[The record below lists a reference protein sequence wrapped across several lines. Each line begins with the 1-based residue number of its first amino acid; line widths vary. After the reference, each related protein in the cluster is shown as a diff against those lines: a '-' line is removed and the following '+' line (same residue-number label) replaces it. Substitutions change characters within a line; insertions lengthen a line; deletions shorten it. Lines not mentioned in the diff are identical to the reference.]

1 MVEGDLA
8 PPAEGSHDHRATNQ
22 EEEEEEEDEG
32 GYIKVGLIPFYIAAV
47 RSSYTRYS
55 R

>member
-1 MVEGDLA
+1 MEGDLA
-8 PPAEGSHDHRATNQ
+8 PPTEGSHDHHATKQ

-32 GYIKVGLIPFYIAAV
+32 GYIRVSLIPFYIAAV